1 MNSKKAIITWT
12 KALLSALEGKTDKE
26 QIETIQR
33 LSEILKQKKKTYLL
47 LPILT
52 RAEKQI
58 KQRQRLRLSFARKM
72 PQDFISYF
80 SKKIIPFF
88 DNNKTIEVAIDKNLI
103 GGFCAQSSQLIIDGS
118 LKTLLDQLKQSL
130 QE

>member
-80 SKKIIPFF
+80 QKRLFRF
-88 DNNKTIEVAIDKNLI
+88 
-103 GGFCAQSSQLIIDGS
+103 
-118 LKTLLDQLKQSL
+118 
-130 QE
+130 